1 MLRNRR
7 IPKPPHWHAA
17 RARWACLALAAIGLA
32 GGAEHFTQAAPTD
45 IVINEILY
53 HPDAANLGDEFLELY
68 NRGTTPVDVSGWVL
82 TTAVNF
88 TFPAGTVMPA
98 GSFLVVARD
107 AAAAR
112 SFYHITNVVGSYTGK
127 LDNAG
132 ETINL
137 WDNGT
142 PRALIDTVAYDDAPP
157 WPTEADGGGASL
169 ELFLADSDNA
179 DPRNWGIGQPYSPG
193 RANAPT
199 AAGGGSIVI
208 NEIMYRPLREEFRQK
223 FDAVN
228 QGTYYEQG
236 DDELGEYVELFNRG
250 TNTVDLGGW
259 AFTDGVAF
267 VFSNGVTL
275 APGGYLVV
283 AAKPEALRARFA
295 ITNVAGPFIGVLS
308 DGGERLTLRD
318 ANGGVMDTL
327 KYEDTHPWPE
337 APDEFGYSL
346 ECINPYR
353 DHSTPANW
361 RACQAS
367 SQSFHQQWQNLS
379 VTNTAGSDDFFLH
392 LNGAGEWLIEDVE
405 VRPVAGGANLLPN
418 GSFEPDDTG
427 WAKLGNHA
435 ASQRTNGIAYTGSG
449 CLWLVASG
457 PGDAVTNHVRFANV
471 PGIVLGQRYTV
482 SCRASWLR
490 GNGAVSFGWLA
501 SGTGTVAQTQ
511 LSLSSLAAEWSDS
524 NNPSGS
530 WSYRQ
535 RSGALITTHLAAW
548 LPGDLGANQPAWTD
562 AGSGGVPGWARS
574 TGSSSAGGAPHPEY
588 DFPVGKVMAHGP
600 AEAWWTSS
608 ASQRVTIAGGVWLLR
623 HIGRDQRWYV
633 KLNDAFLTSGTILS
647 AETGV
652 SSQAPRDL
660 TSGTNSAALA
670 LDLQPGDIL
679 KFGSAPLAP
688 NTIEDFVGFDLRIVS
703 GTAASPT
710 NQLPHITGFIGK
722 GTPGRANSVCASNLP
737 PLVEELRHFP
747 EQPRSTNSVTVTARI
762 RSDFPL
768 TSLRLETVRNLETNA
783 TFLDMFDDGLHGDLA
798 ANDGVYGVIVPAQ
811 PSQTLVHYRVHATDS
826 QGSQTIFP
834 YPDDP
839 SPTQA
844 YFHYDDEINTQLAL
858 FHLFI
863 SSDNLAQLDANPY
876 SDDYVDCSLAIDHV
890 AYPHI
895 RARYRGRRS
904 RVDPK
909 HPWKFQFNKS
919 QLYQTNRTYD
929 LMFSIP
935 LEQEV
940 AFETFDRAGIDNLEH
955 ELIRMH
961 LNGSFWGVY
970 IGFESPT
977 GSWLGKHGHD
987 GAGEL
992 YKARS
997 VETANQSKNSDL
1009 FHNDIVTD
1017 LDYWGA
1023 YNKKVRPLE
1032 TPDSLRALVDAV
1044 NDLPDDKLLPWL
1056 DEHVDLDQWLK
1067 RWALLVCMNIDD
1079 FCGHN
1084 HYHFLPGEPG
1094 GKWRWLGYDFD
1105 SGFTFERV
1113 GPLRAFYGDGNHG
1126 DSPDWQRNKLC
1137 ARVSANA
1144 TLRRIYLLTLRHL
1157 LNEVIREDVIFPRLD
1172 ELFTLMTPDRQADLA
1187 RWSTLR
1193 TSTTEAK
1200 SVLSSQKLS
1209 LSNYLAAAGLP
1220 SADKIPELSAAG
1232 GPIATGSALQ
1242 LAAAPG
1248 WKIYFTTDGSDP
1260 RLSLSRRA
1268 YTGPI
1273 TLTNSGV
1280 VSAAAIPES
1289 ESLAAGDWTDLAME
1303 AFVVLPRPQLSALR
1317 NGTGL
1322 KLTWPAAFT
1331 NQVLESATGPTGT
1344 WSEVL
1349 ATPTL
1354 VDDHFEVDQT
1364 TASSTCFY
1372 RLRGQ

>member
-1 MLRNRR
+1 MRQNHKT
-7 IPKPPHWHAA
+7 PKATHWHIA
-17 RARWACLALAAIGLA
+17 RAKWACLVLAALGLA
-32 GGAEHFTQAAPTD
+32 GGAETFAQAAPSD

-53 HPDAANLGDEFLELY
+53 HPDSANLGDEFLELY
-68 NRGTTPVDVSGWVL
+68 NRGTAPVDMSGWAL
-82 TTAVNF
+82 TTAVDF

-112 SFYHITNVVGSYTGK
+112 SFYHITNVIGSYSGK

-142 PRALIDTVAYDDAPP
+142 PRVLIDTVAYDDAAP

-169 ELFLADSDNA
+169 ELFLADADNA
-179 DPRNWGIGQPYSPG
+179 DSRNWGIGQPYSPG
-193 RANAPT
+193 RANAP
-199 AAGGGSIVI
+199 AASGGGNIVI

-228 QGTYYEQG
+228 QGSYFAQG

-250 TNTVDLGGW
+250 ANTVDLGGW
-259 AFTDGVAF
+259 AFTDGVSF
-267 VFSNGVTL
+267 VFSNGMAL

-283 AAKPEALRARFA
+283 AASPEALRERFA
-295 ITNVAGPFIGVLS
+295 ITNVVGPFTGVLS

-318 ANGGVMDTL
+318 ASGRVMDTL
-327 KYEDTHPWPE
+327 KYGDAHPWPE

-353 DHSTPANW
+353 DNSTPANW
-361 RACQAS
+361 RACQATL
-367 SQSFHQQWQNLS
+367 QAFQQQGQN
-379 VTNTAGSDDFFLH
+379 
-392 LNGAGEWLIEDVE
+392 
-405 VRPVAGGANLLPN
+405 
-418 GSFEPDDTG
+418 
-427 WAKLGNHA
+427 
-435 ASQRTNGIAYTGSG
+435 
-449 CLWLVASG
+449 
-457 PGDAVTNHVRFANV
+457 
-471 PGIVLGQRYTV
+471 
-482 SCRASWLR
+482 
-490 GNGAVSFGWLA
+490 
-501 SGTGTVAQTQ
+501 
-511 LSLSSLAAEWSDS
+511 LAAEWSDS
-524 NNPSGS
+524 INPSGA

-548 LPGDLGANQPAWTD
+548 LPGDLGASQPAWTD

-574 TGSSSAGGAPHPEY
+574 TGSSSAAGAPHPEY
-588 DFPVGKVMAHGP
+588 DFPAGKVMAHGP

-608 ASQRVTIAGGVWLLR
+608 ASQRVTVAGGVWLLR

-647 AETGV
+647 SETGV

-660 TSGTNSAALA
+660 ASGTNSVALT

-688 NTIEDFVGFDLRIVS
+688 NTIEDFVGFDLRIQS
-703 GTAASPT
+703 GTAATPT
-710 NQLPHITGFIGK
+710 NPLPHITGFIGK

-737 PLVEELRHFP
+737 PLVEELHHLP

-762 RSDFPL
+762 HGDYPL
-768 TSLRLETVRNLETNA
+768 TSVRLETLRNLETNA
-783 TFLDMFDDGLHGDLA
+783 TFLDMFDDGLHGDGA
-798 ANDGVYGVIVPAQ
+798 ANDGVYGVLVPAQ
-811 PSQTLVHYRVHATDS
+811 PSQTLVHYRVRATDS

-863 SSDNLAQLDANPY
+863 SSDNLAQLDADPY
-876 SDDYVDCSLAIDHV
+876 GSDYVDCSLVIGHV

-895 RARYRGRRS
+895 GARYKGRRS

-909 HPWKFQFNKS
+909 HAWKFQFNKS
-919 QLYQTNRTYD
+919 QLYQTNRSYD

-940 AFETFDRAGIDNLEH
+940 AFETFDRAGIEGLEH
-955 ELIRMH
+955 ALVRMH
-961 LNGSFWGVY
+961 RNGSFWGVY
-970 IGFESPT
+970 VGFESPT
-977 GSWLGKHGHD
+977 GSWLEKHGHD

-997 VETANQSKNSDL
+997 VETAGQSKNSDL

-1032 TPDSLRALVDAV
+1032 TPDSLRTLVDMV
-1044 NDLPDDKLLPWL
+1044 NGVSEEQLLPWL
-1056 DEHVDLDQWLK
+1056 DAHVDLDQWLK

-1105 SGFTFERV
+1105 SGFTFGRV
-1113 GPLRAFYGDGNHG
+1113 GALRAFYGDGNNG
-1126 DSPDWQRNKLC
+1126 DSADWQRNKLC
-1137 ARVSANA
+1137 ARVSANP
-1144 TLRRIYLLTLRHL
+1144 TLRRVYLLTLRQM
-1157 LNEVIREDVIFPRLD
+1157 LNEVMREEVIFPRLD

-1193 TSTTEAK
+1193 TSTAEAK

-1209 LSNYLAAAGLP
+1209 LSNYLAVAGLP
-1220 SADKIPELSAAG
+1220 SADKTPVLSVAG
-1232 GPIATGSALQ
+1232 GPIIAGSVVQ
-1242 LAAAPG
+1242 LTAASG
-1248 WKIYFTTDGSDP
+1248 WEIYYTTDGSDP
-1260 RLSLSRRA
+1260 RLSWSRRI

-1273 TLTNSGV
+1273 TPTDSGMIK
-1280 VSAAAIPES
+1280 AAAVPAS
-1289 ESLAAGDWTDLAME
+1289 EWLSAGNWTDLAVGS
-1303 AFVVLPRPQLSALR
+1303 FVVLPRPELFALR

-1331 NQVLESATGPTGT
+1331 NQVLESATGLRGA

-1354 VDDHFEVDQT
+1354 VDDHFEVNQPT
-1364 TASSTCFY
+1364 TNSACFY
-1372 RLRGQ
+1372 RLRRQ